1 MHVDSGR
8 VSLRTESCQHW
19 PWEKLRCL
27 SLFQSRLTGNQKRMV
42 GDMSQDD
49 FFQQAFGSLAVWPR
63 TVPTVLTPQSLLLSG
78 TLCFKHFVSRGLLA
92 STVWVPRRGLAQI
105 FSLFFSASQNLLP
118 KASQAVVSHAPGS
131 MSRAWTLCTKPL
143 RNYCKCDPC

>member
-49 FFQQAFGSLAVWPR
+49 FFQQWPR

-105 FSLFFSASQNLLP
+105 FSHFFFGIP
-118 KASQAVVSHAPGS
+118 KPVAESFTGS
-131 MSRAWTLCTKPL
+131 G
-143 RNYCKCDPC
+143 

>member
-49 FFQQAFGSLAVWPR
+49 FFQQWPR

-92 STVWVPRRGLAQI
+92 STVWVLRRGLAQI
-105 FSLFFSASQNLLP
+105 FSHFFFRHPKTCCRKLHRQWLAMLLDQCLELGLHQT
-118 KASQAVVSHAPGS
+118 S
-131 MSRAWTLCTKPL
+131 
-143 RNYCKCDPC
+143 